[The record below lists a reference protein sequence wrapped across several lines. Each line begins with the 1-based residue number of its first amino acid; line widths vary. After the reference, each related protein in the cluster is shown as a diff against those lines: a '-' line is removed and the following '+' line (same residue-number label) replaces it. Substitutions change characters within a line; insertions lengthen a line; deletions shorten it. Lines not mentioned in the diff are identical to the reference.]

1 MIDMKR
7 KIVSVVVCVVAAAA
21 LLAGCGTAQKGD
33 ALQAVRARGVLRVGA
48 TGDYKPM
55 SFRDP
60 ATGKY
65 RGFDADLAEELARSL
80 GVKLEYV
87 HTTWPTLMRDTLDRK
102 FDLALCG
109 ITITPERKKR
119 ALMSAGYLANGKTV
133 LCRAEDAKKYTTLA
147 AIDRPEVRVMENP
160 GGLNEKFARAHLPHA
175 TLIIHPVNEEIP
187 GLVASGKADVMIT
200 ETVEAA
206 YYCSLDKRLAA
217 PLSDAPF
224 TRGEMGALLPPGG
237 ETLRD
242 YVDGFI
248 GGARW
253 RDDLFF
259 VLSERHLGVK
269 HPAADDNITVLRL
282 KGSWFEMGRQYGA
295 ALREPM
301 RRVLE
306 FADRRASKAT
316 DRYMLP
322 NGLPCGVDFIDRFFA
337 GVAAG
342 SGLSEAELVRING
355 VEPAYVRELY
365 RFFGKEAEGKCSGLA
380 LFGAKSRNG
389 AMFYGRN
396 YDWLPAFAELG
407 LVLTFL
413 QPEGSE
419 MGFAMLNYPGC
430 VYLTTG
436 MNSAGLFVEINSGSA
451 ASKEGDKKAIQNTW
465 LLWQILTGAKTVD
478 KAVEMLNAL
487 PARSAY
493 IVGLAD
499 PEKCASFEWS
509 CRGSYVVTVPDSE
522 GVLAMTNHFVRPGWR
537 NRPRASGSRIS
548 SVSRRQALLNLAEKV
563 APGSADEETVKAIIS
578 VPTDAGGAMVK
589 RTIFQVVAIPER
601 RELQIR
607 LRGGDW
613 RKFTF

>member
-1 MIDMKR
+1 VKVPKFR
-7 KIVSVVVCVVAAAA
+7 WFVAVAAAL
-21 LLAGCGTAQKGD
+21 LLAGCGTTRTED
-33 ALQAVRARGVLRVGA
+33 ALQAVKARGVLRVGA

-55 SFRDP
+55 SFRDG

-65 RGFDADLAEELARSL
+65 HGFDAELAEELARSL

-87 HTTWPTLMRDTLDRK
+87 HTTWPTLMDDTLDRK

-109 ITITPERKKR
+109 ITITPERQRR
-119 ALMSAGYLANGKTV
+119 ALMSDGYLANGKTV
-133 LCRAEDAKKYTTLA
+133 LCRAEEAKKYPNLA

-160 GGLNEKFARAHLPHA
+160 GGLNEKFARKNLPHA
-175 TLIIHPVNEEIP
+175 SLAIHPVNEEIP

-206 YYCSLDKRLAA
+206 YYCARDQRLAA
-217 PLSDAPF
+217 PLLDAPF
-224 TRGEMGALLPPGG
+224 TRGEMGALLPPGN
-237 ETLRD
+237 EALRD
-242 YVDGFI
+242 YVNGFI
-248 GGARW
+248 RDARQSGRLDELADRWLRGGETRGASGR
-253 RDDLFF
+253 L
-259 VLSERHLGVK
+259 
-269 HPAADDNITVLRL
+269 TVLRL
-282 KGSWFEMGRQYGA
+282 KGTWFEMGRQYGA

-322 NGLPCGVDFIDRFFA
+322 GGLPCGVDFIDRFFE

-342 SGLSEAELVRING
+342 SGLSAAELVRING
-355 VEPAYVRELY
+355 VEVAYVGELR
-365 RFFGKEAEGKCSGLA
+365 RFGREAEGKCSGLA

-396 YDWLPAFAELG
+396 YDWLPAFSELG

-419 MGFAMLNYPGC
+419 MSFAMLNYPGC

-436 MNSAGLFVEINSGSA
+436 MNSAGLFVEINSGA
-451 ASKEGDKKAIQNTW
+451 FASKEGDRKAIQNTW
-465 LLWQILTGAKTVD
+465 LLWRVLTRAGTVD
-478 KAVEMLNAL
+478 RATEMLNAL

-499 PEKCASFEWS
+499 PAKCASFEWS

-537 NRPRASGSRIS
+537 NLPRASGSRIS
-548 SVSRRQALLNLAEKV
+548 SVSRRQALLDLAGKV

-578 VPTDAGGAMVK
+578 VPTDAGGAMGK

-613 RKFTF
+613 QKFTF

>member
-1 MIDMKR
+1 MFHCFR
-7 KIVSVVVCVVAAAA
+7 VFSVGWLLIGC
-21 LLAGCGTAQKGD
+21 LLAGCGTTQPED
-33 ALQAVRARGVLRVGA
+33 SLQAVKTRGVLRVGT

-55 SFRDP
+55 SFREP

-65 RGFDADLAEELARSL
+65 RGFDADLAEELARDL
-80 GVKLEYV
+80 GVKIEYV

-109 ITITPERKKR
+109 ITVTPERKKR
-119 ALMSAGYLANGKTV
+119 ALMSDGYLANGKTV
-133 LCRAEDAKKYTTLA
+133 LCRAEDAGKYLSLA
-147 AIDRPEVRVMENP
+147 AIDHPEVRVMENP
-160 GGLNEKFARAHLPHA
+160 GGLNERFAREHLPHA

-187 GLVASGKADVMIT
+187 ELVASGKADVMIT

-206 YYCSLDKRLAA
+206 YYRSLDRRLAA
-217 PLSDAPF
+217 PLLDAPF
-224 TRGEMGALLPPGG
+224 TRGEMGALLPPGS
-237 ETLRD
+237 EALRD
-242 YVDGFI
+242 YVNGFI
-248 GGARW
+248 DSARW
-253 RDDLFF
+253 RNDLFF

-269 HPAADDNITVLRL
+269 RPEPDDNITVLRL

-306 FADRRASKAT
+306 FADRRASEGT

-322 NGLPCGVDFIDRFFA
+322 GGLPCGVDFIDRFFE

-342 SGLSEAELVRING
+342 SGLSKAELVRING
-355 VEPAYVRELY
+355 VEVAYTGELR
-365 RFFGKEAEGKCSGLA
+365 RFLGREAEGKCSGLA
-380 LFGAKSRNG
+380 LFGAKSRG
-389 AMFYGRN
+389 GVMFYGRN
-396 YDWLPAFAELG
+396 YDWLPAFSELG

-419 MGFAMLNYPGC
+419 MSFAMLNYPGC

-451 ASKEGDKKAIQNTW
+451 ASKAGDRKAIQNTW
-465 LLWQILTGAKTVD
+465 LLWQVLTEAETVD
-478 KAVEMLNAL
+478 RATEMLNAL

-499 PEKCASFEWS
+499 PAKCASFEWC
-509 CRGSYVVTVPDSE
+509 CRGSYVVTAPDSA

-537 NRPRASGSRIS
+537 NRPHAYGSPIASA
-548 SVSRRQALLNLAEKV
+548 SRRQALLNLAEKV
-563 APGSADEETVKAIIS
+563 APGSADEETVKMIIS
-578 VPTDAGGAMVK
+578 VPTDAGGAMWK
-589 RTIFQVVAIPER
+589 GTIFQVVAVPKR
-601 RELQIR
+601 REFHIR
-607 LRGGDW
+607 RRGGDW
-613 RKFTF
+613 QRFAF